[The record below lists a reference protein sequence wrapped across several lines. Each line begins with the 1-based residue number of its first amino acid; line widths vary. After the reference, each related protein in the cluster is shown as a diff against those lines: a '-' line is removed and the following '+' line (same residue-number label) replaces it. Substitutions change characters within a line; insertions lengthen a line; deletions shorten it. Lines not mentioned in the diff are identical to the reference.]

1 MRGSCRAMRTPR
13 AMLVVSG
20 RSGKLPTLELDT
32 LESLEEDGS
41 QIRKCPS

>member
-13 AMLVVSG
+13 ATLVVSG
-20 RSGKLPTLELDT
+20 RSGKLPMLELDT

-41 QIRKCPS
+41 HMRKFPS